1 MNETHALNQLKLS
14 ETTSRLRREQFIELG
29 VALLTY
35 SSSQQGSNKRAITF
49 SNIAMLLI
57 QTAHQLEDLIVR
69 EIEQAKSNM
78 EKMLELPDA
87 EQWEYRIAHTL
98 GMTEG
103 LNKIGSLLNQMRE
116 QTQSALHKA
125 SLLAL
130 TAEGKSALPAH
141 QVGQADNLHVIEEEA
156 NARQNKRLREICR
169 LGLTLAQA
177 FAKDAQEHESSQPL
191 TIASISSN
199 ACDLTTSALLVSLG
213 NLATKFLNSNLVV
226 DDKIKEHWQI
236 AQATAAGIIGGLIA
250 DLVQK
255 NEPWLAVSLN

>member
-1 MNETHALNQLKLS
+1 MNETNALNQLKLS
-14 ETTSRLRREQFIELG
+14 ETTSRLRREQFTELG
-29 VALLTY
+29 VALVTY
-35 SSSQQGSNKRAITF
+35 SASQKGSIKRAITF
-49 SNIAMLLI
+49 GNIALLLI

-78 EKMLELPDA
+78 QKMLELPDA

-125 SLLAL
+125 SMLAL
-130 TAEGKSALPAH
+130 TADGKSALPAH
-141 QVGQADNLHVIEEEA
+141 QVGQADNLHAIEEEA

-213 NLATKFLNSNLVV
+213 NLATEFLDSNVV
-226 DDKIKEHWQI
+226 VADEIKEQWQI

-250 DLVQK
+250 ELVQK

>member
-130 TAEGKSALPAH
+130 TADGKSALPAH
-141 QVGQADNLHVIEEEA
+141 QVGQADKLHAIEEEA

-213 NLATKFLNSNLVV
+213 NFATEFLNSNVVV
-226 DDKIKEHWQI
+226 DDEIKEQWQI

-250 DLVQK
+250 ELVQK